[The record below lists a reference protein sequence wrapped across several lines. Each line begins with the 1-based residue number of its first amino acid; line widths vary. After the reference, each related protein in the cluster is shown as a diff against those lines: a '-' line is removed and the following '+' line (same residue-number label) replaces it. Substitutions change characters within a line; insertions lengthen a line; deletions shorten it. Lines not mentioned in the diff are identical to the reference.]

1 MNYNVRISAQKGYT
15 GGTVR
20 VEGVNTQ
27 AKAKEVVAST
37 HPGGSGFDS
46 SSIGSRYEIEPRMM
60 SSGMSGASGSPPDAV
75 RWWSAGLQSL
85 NRPEACHSLRMES
98 WMLAVDA

>member
-37 HPGGSGFDS
+37 HPGAVILS
-46 SSIGSRYEIEPRMM
+46 
-60 SSGMSGASGSPPDAV
+60 ASQT
-75 RWWSAGLQSL
+75 R
-85 NRPEACHSLRMES
+85 
-98 WMLAVDA
+98 